1 MQDNIEPRKRHRKSI
16 AAVAAVMA
24 FVIGAGTAWAISAT
38 LTVNS
43 TEAGG
48 NAAIS
53 GCDTAWTI
61 ELDAP
66 TYDATAGEYVVSGL
80 TYSGVDVACVG
91 NTLLATVYNNSDVS
105 QADGSSVI
113 AGATGSITL
122 SSAVPVSAIYGI
134 ASAIYGSAIA

>member
-1 MQDNIEPRKRHRKSI
+1 MENTEPQRRHRKKI
-16 AAVAAVMA
+16 AAVAAVVA

-48 NAAIS
+48 SATIS

-61 ELDAP
+61 DLDTP

-80 TYSGVDVACVG
+80 TYSGVDVSCIG
-91 NTLLATVYNNSDVS
+91 NTLLATVVNASDVA

-122 SSAVPVSAIYGI
+122 STPVPVSAIYGA
-134 ASAIYGSAIA
+134 ASAIYGSPV